1 MRRILLVLTSLLV
14 MAVMLMSSAL
24 PALAQGP
31 PTFSF
36 KALQALKDADADGK
50 NKAID
55 INEDQHCV
63 TLNTPGPEGTGHH
76 SGFPD
81 DSDCQ
86 PKP

>member
-1 MRRILLVLTSLLV
+1 
-14 MAVMLMSSAL
+14 MAGMLMSSAL
-24 PALAQGP
+24 PAVAQGP

-36 KALQALKDADADGK
+36 KALQALKDADVK

-55 INEDQHCV
+55 INEEQQSV
-63 TLNTPGPEGTGHH
+63 ELNTPGPEGTGHH

-81 DSDCQ
+81 DSPCQ

>member
-1 MRRILLVLTSLLV
+1 MRRILLVLTASLV
-14 MAVMLMSSAL
+14 MAGMLMSSAL
-24 PALAQGP
+24 PAVAQGP

-36 KALQALKDADADGK
+36 KALQALKDADVK

-55 INEDQHCV
+55 INEEQQCV
-63 TLNTPGPEGTGHH
+63 ELNTPGPDGTGHH

-81 DSDCQ
+81 DSPCQ